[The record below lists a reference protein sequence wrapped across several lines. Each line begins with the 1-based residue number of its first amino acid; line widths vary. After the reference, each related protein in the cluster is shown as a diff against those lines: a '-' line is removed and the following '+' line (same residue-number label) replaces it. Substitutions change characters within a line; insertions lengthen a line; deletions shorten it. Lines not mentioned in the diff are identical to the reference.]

1 MSSPLLN
8 VDYPRLATKL
18 PSFLA
23 RKPERLGVNDEPN
36 YLTGVKLEESSSQG
50 EMEEGTSI
58 ISHFF
63 FEKKSRNDKFSSIV
77 IGISC

>member
-8 VDYPRLATKL
+8 VDYPRLATKP

-23 RKPERLGVNDEPN
+23 RKPECLGVNDEPN

-63 FEKKSRNDKFSSIV
+63 FKKSRETTSFHRS
-77 IGISC
+77 

>member
-1 MSSPLLN
+1 MSSPLLLFLN
-8 VDYPRLATKL
+8 VDYPRLATKP

-36 YLTGVKLEESSSQG
+36 YLTGVKLEERSSQG

-63 FEKKSRNDKFSSIV
+63 LKKSRETTSFHRS
-77 IGISC
+77 